1 MFERSLPIKPERNK
15 QDISHL
21 VSITLFN
28 LSQDTMEVTIS
39 PVSNVQLSLLEAIVK
54 KGWSQAISTYL
65 SAIGKRVGESRLWQ

>member
-54 KGWSQAISTYL
+54 KG
-65 SAIGKRVGESRLWQ
+65 